1 MYFPYSSQDSG
12 YKKTRA
18 SAGSTA
24 WQCNHSYHDMQIF
37 TIVNYF
43 FADKIQRFSL
53 PAIHAQ
59 HTDPSQASLPASS
72 ACLQQSPPLCE
83 GVYLY
88 RCQSTHVSVPTP

>member
-43 FADKIQRFSL
+43 FADKIQRF
-53 PAIHAQ
+53 
-59 HTDPSQASLPASS
+59 
-72 ACLQQSPPLCE
+72 
-83 GVYLY
+83 
-88 RCQSTHVSVPTP
+88 